1 MRNNQAGNHC
11 KVLEEFEEHLANTVG
26 AAQSTRK
33 MYLRYCCDFLRDCIG
48 EEIPLESVKWDF
60 LHVASF
66 VVDRGRNCGVQT
78 MKCITT
84 ALRSFFRFLEMK
96 GWGEKRLI
104 LAVPMIPHYRL
115 SGLPEF
121 MSREQLEQFLDSLPH
136 QRPLELR
143 DYAVIL
149 CLARLGL
156 RAHEVA
162 LLSLDAFKWRDG
174 VVEIRSDKNHRSD
187 VLPIPEDVGKAIVS
201 YLKKGRPPTDTR
213 RLFVRHK
220 QPVGIAI
227 SSSAI
232 SAIFRRRLQNS
243 GIDLPGRGTHR
254 FRHTLATHL
263 AQQGTPLKQIA
274 DILRHRHLDTTIL
287 YTKVNLPML
296 RKVAL
301 PWPCDEE
308 VGR

>member
-1 MRNNQAGNHC
+1 MRMDQTNVHC
-11 KVLEEFEEHLANTVG
+11 QLLEEFEDYLANTVG
-26 AAQSTRK
+26 AARTTRK
-33 MYLRYCCDFLRDCIG
+33 MYLRYCQEFLRQCIG
-48 EEIPLESVKWDF
+48 EEIPLQSVKWDF

-66 VVDRGRNCGVQT
+66 VAGRSSNRGVQT
-78 MKCITT
+78 TKSMAT

-96 GWGEKRLI
+96 GWGEKRLAF
-104 LAVPMIPHYRL
+104 AVPMIPHRRF
-115 SGLPEF
+115 SSVPEF
-121 MSREQLEQFLDSLPH
+121 MSREQLDQFLDSLPH
-136 QRPLELR
+136 QSPLERR
-143 DYAVIL
+143 DHAVML

-174 VVEIRSDKNHRSD
+174 AVEVRSDKTRRSD
-187 VLPIPEDVGKAIVS
+187 VLPIPEDVGKAIAA
-201 YLKKGRPPTDTR
+201 YLNKGRPATETR
-213 RLFVRHK
+213 RVFVRHNR
-220 QPVGIAI
+220 PIGTPISGDAI
-227 SSSAI
+227 R
-232 SAIFRRRLQNS
+232 AIFRRRLQKS
-243 GIDLPGRGTHR
+243 GMNLPGRGTHR

-263 AQQGTPLKQIA
+263 VQQGTPLKQIA
-274 DILRHRHLDTTIL
+274 DILRHRCLDTTVL